1 MKMKI
6 LFLCNKSPYPH
17 REGGP
22 IAMNRM
28 IEGMIKQGHQVKVV
42 GINSFKYHVDLK
54 DVPAAY
60 QKKTQLEL
68 HFLDLR
74 LKPLDAFLNLFT
86 KKSYHVERFIS
97 RELKQRLAQ
106 ILSDEK
112 YDVVQMETL
121 YMAPYIETIRKIS
134 PQSKIVLRAHN
145 IEYFIWDRVRETTS
159 NLFKKIYLR
168 HIVSTLKNYELN
180 AFEKFD
186 GIAAITGH
194 DADFIRKFNSK
205 TIAVPFGIYPEDYRV
220 ASPDEW
226 EFPSLFHIGSMN
238 WIPNEEG
245 IRWFL
250 REVWP
255 LIHQQH
261 PQLLFYL
268 AGRHMPGWLKNT
280 RLEGVKVL
288 GEVDS
293 AEDFISEKGIMIV
306 PLLSGSGIRIKIIEG
321 MAAAKPVISTSTG
334 AEGIEVT
341 HGQDILLA
349 DNPKG
354 MAVAVNRMVSD
365 KKHAV
370 TLAKNARQTIEEKY
384 DNSKLMKR
392 LHQFYQE
399 I

>member
-1 MKMKI
+1 MKI

-28 IEGMIKQGHQVKVV
+28 IEGMIRQGHEVKVV

-54 DVPAAY
+54 DVPEDY
-60 QKKTQLEL
+60 KKKTRLEL

-86 KKSYHVERFIS
+86 RKSYHVERFIS
-97 RELKQRLAQ
+97 DKLKRRLAQ
-106 ILSDEK
+106 ILTDEK
-112 YDVVQMETL
+112 FDVVQMETL
-121 YMAPYIETIRKIS
+121 YMAPYIETIREVS
-134 PQSKIVLRAHN
+134 PESKIVLRAHN
-145 IEYFIWDRVRETTS
+145 IEYFIWDRVRKTTS
-159 NLFKKIYLR
+159 NLFKRIYLW
-168 HIVSTLKNYELN
+168 HIVNTLRSYELN
-180 AFEKFD
+180 AFKKFD

-194 DADFIRKFNSK
+194 DAAFIRKYNRK
-205 TIAVPFGIYPEDYRV
+205 TIAVPFGIYPESYRV
-220 ASPDEW
+220 SGPDEW

-255 LIHQQH
+255 LIRQRH
-261 PQLLFYL
+261 PELQFYL
-268 AGRHMPGWLKNT
+268 AGRHMPAWLNNIQ
-280 RLEGVKVL
+280 LEGVKVL

-293 AEDFISEKGIMIV
+293 AEAFIAEKGIMMV

-321 MAAAKPVISTSTG
+321 MAAAKPVVSTSTG

-341 HGQDILLA
+341 DGKDILLA
-349 DNPKG
+349 DSAQE
-354 MAVAVNRMVSD
+354 MAEAVSRLVND
-365 KKHAV
+365 KQHAIA
-370 TLAKNARQTIEEKY
+370 LASNARLTIEDKY

>member
-1 MKMKI
+1 
-6 LFLCNKSPYPH
+6 
-17 REGGP
+17 
-22 IAMNRM
+22 MNRM
-28 IEGMIKQGHQVKVV
+28 IEGMIKQGHRVKVM

-54 DVPAAY
+54 DVPADY

-86 KKSYHVERFIS
+86 KKSYHVDRFIS
-97 RELKQRLAQ
+97 HELKKRLAQ
-106 ILSDEK
+106 ILSSEK
-112 YDVVQMETL
+112 FDVVQMETL
-121 YMAPYIETIRKIS
+121 YMAPYIETIREIS
-134 PQSKIVLRAHN
+134 PESKIVLRAHN
-145 IEYFIWDRVRETTS
+145 IEYFIWDRVRKTTS

-168 HIVSTLKNYELN
+168 HIVSTLKYYELN
-180 AFEKFD
+180 AFKKFD

-194 DADFIRKFNSK
+194 DADFIRKFNSS
-205 TIAVPFGIYPEDYRV
+205 TIAIPFGIYPAEFKIS
-220 ASPDEW
+220 APEEW

-255 LIHQQH
+255 LIHQKH
-261 PQLLFYL
+261 PGLLFYL

-280 RLEGVKVL
+280 RIEGVKVL

-321 MAAAKPVISTSTG
+321 MAAAKPVVSTSTG
-334 AEGIEVT
+334 AEGIEVSD
-341 HGQDILLA
+341 GKDILMA
-349 DNPKG
+349 DSPQE
-354 MAVAVNRMVSD
+354 MADAVSRLVND
-365 KKHAV
+365 KQSAMA
-370 TLAKNARQTIEEKY
+370 LAKNARQTIEKKY

-392 LHQFYQE
+392 LQQFYQE

>member
-1 MKMKI
+1 MKI

-28 IEGMIKQGHQVKVV
+28 IEGMIRQGHEVMVV

-54 DVPAAY
+54 DVPEDY
-60 QKKTQLEL
+60 KRKTRLEL

-86 KKSYHVERFIS
+86 RKSYHVERFIS
-97 RELKQRLAQ
+97 DKLKQRLAQ
-106 ILSDEK
+106 ILTDDK
-112 YDVVQMETL
+112 FDVVQMETL
-121 YMAPYIETIRKIS
+121 YMAPYIETIRNLS
-134 PQSKIVLRAHN
+134 PESKIVLRAHN
-145 IEYFIWDRVRETTS
+145 IEYFIWDRVRKTTS
-159 NLFKKIYLR
+159 NLFKKIYLK
-168 HIVSTLKNYELN
+168 HIVNTLRNFELN
-180 AFEKFD
+180 AFKKFD

-194 DADFIRKFNSK
+194 DADFIRKYNKK
-205 TIAVPFGIYPEDYRV
+205 TVAIPFGIYPDSYRV
-220 ASPDEW
+220 SSPDEW

-255 LIHQQH
+255 LIHQKH
-261 PQLLFYL
+261 PELLFYL
-268 AGRHMPGWLKNT
+268 AGRHMPEWLKNIQSK
-280 RLEGVKVL
+280 GVKVL

-293 AEDFISEKGIMIV
+293 AERFISEKGIMIV

-321 MAAAKPVISTSTG
+321 MAAAKPVVSTSTG
-334 AEGIEVT
+334 AEGIEVSD
-341 HGQDILLA
+341 GKDILLA
-349 DNPKG
+349 DSPQE
-354 MAVAVNRMVSD
+354 MAEAISRLVND
-365 KKHAV
+365 KQSAMA
-370 TLAKNARQTIEEKY
+370 LANNARKTIEERY
-384 DNSKLMKR
+384 DNTKLMKR
-392 LHQFYQE
+392 LHQFYMG